1 MIISQICLHVLNLNK
16 NKSDVVS
23 SFMQKNDSVQF
34 LGWAT
39 YRIRRIGD
47 EHLGQHGLEDVV
59 ELGLNVR
66 SIFHLLGHLVEIS
79 ARFFLE

>member
-1 MIISQICLHVLNLNK
+1 MIISQIGLHVLNLNK
-16 NKSDVVS
+16 NKNDDVS
-23 SFMQKNDSVQF
+23 SFMQILVFSR
-34 LGWAT
+34 GRAT

-59 ELGLNVR
+59 ELGLNVG

-79 ARFFLE
+79 ARFVFE